1 MNQSYYCGKFEDDKT
16 PKTKR
21 PTRPHRLQRRSWVGL
36 RHWSLGGMT
45 PREKIRAKQDA
56 LGVWLL
62 RVLRTG
68 DKNV

>member
-1 MNQSYYCGKFEDDKT
+1 MYQSYFFECGDGNPPET
-16 PKTKR
+16 RKR
-21 PTRPHRLQRRSWVGL
+21 PARPCRPQRRSWVGL
-36 RHWSLGGMT
+36 RPWYLGGMT

-68 DKNV
+68 DKNA